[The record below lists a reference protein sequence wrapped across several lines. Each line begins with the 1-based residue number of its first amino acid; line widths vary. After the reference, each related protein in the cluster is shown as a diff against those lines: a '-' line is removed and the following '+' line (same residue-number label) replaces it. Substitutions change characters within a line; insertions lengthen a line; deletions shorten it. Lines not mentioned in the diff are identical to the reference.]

1 MDQRQ
6 RPKKSYMTPSLVSLD
21 ANAAKA
27 VLETKA
33 DPRDPNARAILKFIG
48 GSKAELQPKIDIE
61 LQTPVSALGCR
72 VESLCAGTQARRHRT
87 SPQNADRIGRSPA
100 RGKKRAATRQRISA
114 YGSPGTCECRLAAD
128 SP

>member
-1 MDQRQ
+1 MDQRE
-6 RPKKSYMTPSLVSLD
+6 RPKKPYTAPSLVRLD

-48 GSKAELQPKIDIE
+48 SRRQSSNPS
-61 LQTPVSALGCR
+61 TPISALGCR

-87 SPQNADRIGRSPA
+87 SPQNANRIGRSPA
-100 RGKKRAATRQRISA
+100 RGKKRAATRERISVC
-114 YGSPGTCECRLAAD
+114 GSPETCECRLAAD

>member
-1 MDQRQ
+1 MDQRE
-6 RPKKSYMTPSLVSLD
+6 RPKKPPSLVSLD

-61 LQTPVSALGCR
+61 LQLPSQHSDAEFYAQALKRGDIELLRKMLIVSEEVLR
-72 VESLCAGTQARRHRT
+72 AGKSAQ
-87 SPQNADRIGRSPA
+87 Q
-100 RGKKRAATRQRISA
+100 RGN
-114 YGSPGTCECRLAAD
+114 E
-128 SP
+128 